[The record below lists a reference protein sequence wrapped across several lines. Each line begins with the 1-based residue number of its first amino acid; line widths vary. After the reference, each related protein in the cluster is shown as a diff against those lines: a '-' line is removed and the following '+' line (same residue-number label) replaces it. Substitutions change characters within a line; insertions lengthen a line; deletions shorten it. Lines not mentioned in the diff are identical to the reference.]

1 MDCQHLK
8 ASSTAVCRTE
18 FYLSKLVTSYSDLA
32 FPWRLQSQNLVA
44 CLLAC
49 LLDWLI
55 DWLIDWALFSRRT
68 SKMIHMH
75 IEIKQRCTNSGSDFW
90 LPLEMYGEMGRDETC
105 SLLLQCAYSKST
117 KRVFNVEKTYHSH
130 STLHT
135 MVHGQAFLV
144 ISQTYPPHREEK
156 PYPPSWNALRSFV
169 YLSHEYIF

>member
-1 MDCQHLK
+1 
-8 ASSTAVCRTE
+8 
-18 FYLSKLVTSYSDLA
+18 
-32 FPWRLQSQNLVA
+32 
-44 CLLAC
+44 
-49 LLDWLI
+49 
-55 DWLIDWALFSRRT
+55 
-68 SKMIHMH
+68 
-75 IEIKQRCTNSGSDFW
+75 
-90 LPLEMYGEMGRDETC
+90 MGRDETC

-156 PYPPSWNALRSFV
+156 TYHSHSTLHTMVHGQAFLVISQTYPPHREEKPYPPSWNALRSFV

>member
-1 MDCQHLK
+1 
-8 ASSTAVCRTE
+8 
-18 FYLSKLVTSYSDLA
+18 
-32 FPWRLQSQNLVA
+32 
-44 CLLAC
+44 
-49 LLDWLI
+49 
-55 DWLIDWALFSRRT
+55 
-68 SKMIHMH
+68 
-75 IEIKQRCTNSGSDFW
+75 
-90 LPLEMYGEMGRDETC
+90 MYGEMGRDETC

-156 PYPPSWNALRSFV
+156 TYHSHSTLHTMVHGQAFLVISQTYPPHREEKPYPPSWNALRSFV